1 MKGTQSSAGQNLVP
15 HIFCTVGLC
24 YPALVHAQCVYDAE
38 LGEYRDSPA
47 LLIGISMLLM
57 GVLLA
62 YPLKDWAEEHPG
74 LAALGFFGVPILLGV
89 MGSGSCTQ
97 P

>member
-1 MKGTQSSAGQNLVP
+1 LKAFIAVSCFLP
-15 HIFCTVGLC
+15 GLS
-24 YPALVHAQCVYDAE
+24 YAECVYDAE

-47 LLIGISMLLM
+47 VLIGVAMVLM

-74 LAALGFFGVPILLGV
+74 LAADSFFLVPPVLGV
-89 MGSGSCTQ
+89 VGSGSCIQ
-97 P
+97 PYDP